1 MGDFTNKY
9 FSYTISIYI
18 KFISMTITDVI
29 ISETIEFIKE
39 HFNDEESLADKMFN
53 KKYNQVPKTNKAVS
67 DPSMGELIGYV
78 YKDNFK
84 ILKEPIVIYKNPKTL
99 RFFGNDTRAI
109 LTNKIDLYV
118 ATSYEGLH
126 RFILDILVDKNIL
139 SYDSTLNYMEEMPEE
154 FIALRR
160 AGGSNTFGQGRYI
173 SSLEEYTVKFPKYY
187 HMMFEYANKKFPFEF
202 KIYDNLSE
210 IIDPNT
216 MIGNIPNQHLD
227 GMPDYD
233 GGILY

>member
-1 MGDFTNKY
+1 MKKVSD
-9 FSYTISIYI
+9 
-18 KFISMTITDVI
+18 I
-29 ISETIEFIKE
+29 IIAETKRFIKE
-39 HFNDEESLADKMFN
+39 YFDDDEESLADKMFN
-53 KKYNQVPKTNKAVS
+53 KKYNQVPKTTKANS
-67 DPSMGELIGYV
+67 DPSMGELVGYI

-84 ILKEPIVIYKNPKTL
+84 ILKEPIAIYKNPKSL
-99 RFFGNDTRAI
+99 KNFGNDTRAI
-109 LTNKIDLYV
+109 LTDKIDLYV
-118 ATSYEGLH
+118 ATSYEALH
-126 RFILDILVDKNIL
+126 IFILGLLVDKNIL
-139 SYDSTLNYMEEMPEE
+139 SYGSTLNYMEEMPEE

-160 AGGSNTFGQGRYI
+160 AGNTNTFGQGRYI
-173 SSLEEYTVKFPKYY
+173 SNLEGYTVRFPKYY
-187 HMMFEYANKKFPFEF
+187 YMMFEHANNKFPFEF